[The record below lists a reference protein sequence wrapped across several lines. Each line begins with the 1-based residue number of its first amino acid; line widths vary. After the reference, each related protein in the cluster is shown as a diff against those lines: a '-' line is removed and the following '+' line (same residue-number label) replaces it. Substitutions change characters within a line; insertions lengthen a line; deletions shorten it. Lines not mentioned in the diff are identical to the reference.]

1 MTGVTISLGTR
12 VGVPNLSAE
21 RVPRRTPRGD
31 SVRVAWGLV
40 TFRTAVSAGDVVLP
54 GGCHASDG
62 LYKPAASA
70 VWAPRSVVM
79 SGVGARC
86 GTIASSRTN
95 DRGVA

>member
-54 GGCHASDG
+54 GG
-62 LYKPAASA
+62 L
-70 VWAPRSVVM
+70 PRFGWSVQARRIGGM
-79 SGVGARC
+79 GTSVGRDERC
-86 GTIASSRTN
+86 RRALR
-95 DRGVA
+95 DHRL